1 MAPPAAVPEARR
13 RSAEKHCC
21 SIFCIVPPHVLDQIA
36 RSGDDEQRAWAL
48 DTLSRDQSL
57 RTARLQN
64 ALPSLIPSLS
74 ADALAAATPG
84 KSKRTIY
91 DVRNTEE
98 LPGAVVREE
107 GASSKG
113 DTAADEAYDGLG
125 ATYTLYWEVF
135 KRDSI
140 DDAGLPLDG
149 IIHYGQNYDN
159 AFWDTHRMIFGDGDG
174 RIFNRFTI
182 AVDVIGHELTHGV
195 TQHTAALAYTQQS
208 GALNESVSDVFGCLV
223 KQYAN
228 RQSTADADWL
238 IGAGLL
244 AKGIHGDA
252 LRSMKAPGTAYD
264 DPVLGKDS
272 QPAHMKDYVKTVAD
286 NGGVHTNSG
295 IPNRAFYLVAEKIG
309 GNAWEKP
316 GAIWYS
322 ALRDPRLQ
330 PTARFQQFA
339 SATARA
345 ARRLYGPGGAEA
357 KAVEEAWREVG
368 IELGQP
374 PEKI

>member
-1 MAPPAAVPEARR
+1 MAPPAAVPEARPG
-13 RSAEKHCC
+13 SAENHRC

-36 RSGDDEQRAWAL
+36 RSGDDEQRSWAL

-64 ALPSLIPSLS
+64 ALPSLIPSLR

-98 LPGAVVREE
+98 LPGTVVREE
-107 GASSKG
+107 GSASKG
-113 DTAADEAYDGLG
+113 ETAADEAYDLLG

-149 IIHYGQNYDN
+149 IIHYGKDYDN

-223 KQYAN
+223 KQYAK
-228 RQSTADADWL
+228 RQSTAAADWL

-244 AKGIHGDA
+244 AKGIHGAA

-264 DPVLGKDS
+264 DPVLGKDP
-272 QPAHMKDYVKTVAD
+272 QPAHMKDYVQTVAD

-295 IPNRAFYLVAEKIG
+295 IPNHAFYLVAEKIG

>member
-1 MAPPAAVPEARR
+1 MASPAAVPEAGRG
-13 RSAEKHCC
+13 SAENHRC

-36 RSGDDEQRAWAL
+36 RSGDDEQRSWAL

-64 ALPSLIPSLS
+64 ALPSLIPSLR
-74 ADALAAATPG
+74 ADALAAAAPG

-91 DVRNTEE
+91 DVGNTEE

-107 GASSKG
+107 GSASKG
-113 DTAADEAYDGLG
+113 ETAADEAYDGLG

-149 IIHYGQNYDN
+149 IVHYGKDYDN

-223 KQYAN
+223 KQYAK
-228 RQSTADADWL
+228 RQSTAEADWL

-244 AKGIHGDA
+244 AKGIRGDA

-264 DPVLGKDS
+264 DPVLGKDP
-272 QPAHMKDYVKTVAD
+272 QPAHMKDYVQTVAD

-345 ARRLYGPGGAEA
+345 ARRLYGPKSAEA

>member
-1 MAPPAAVPEARR
+1 MAPPAAVPEARPG
-13 RSAEKHCC
+13 SAENHRC

-36 RSGDDEQRAWAL
+36 RSGDDEQRSWAL

-64 ALPSLIPSLS
+64 ALPSLIPSLR

-98 LPGAVVREE
+98 LPGTVVREE
-107 GASSKG
+107 GSASKG
-113 DTAADEAYDGLG
+113 ETAADEAYDGVG

-149 IIHYGQNYDN
+149 IIHYGKDYDN

-223 KQYAN
+223 KQYAK
-228 RQSTADADWL
+228 RQSTAAADWL

-244 AKGIHGDA
+244 AKGIHGAA

-264 DPVLGKDS
+264 DPVLGKDP
-272 QPAHMKDYVKTVAD
+272 QPAHMKDYVQTVAD

-295 IPNRAFYLVAEKIG
+295 IPNHAFYLVAEKIG

>member
-1 MAPPAAVPEARR
+1 MAPPAAVPEARPG
-13 RSAEKHCC
+13 SAENHRC

-36 RSGDDEQRAWAL
+36 RSGDDEQRSWAL

-64 ALPSLIPSLS
+64 ALPSLIPSLR

-98 LPGAVVREE
+98 LPGTVVREE
-107 GASSKG
+107 GSASKG
-113 DTAADEAYDGLG
+113 ETAADEAYDGLG

-149 IIHYGQNYDN
+149 IIHYGKDYDN

-223 KQYAN
+223 KQYAK
-228 RQSTADADWL
+228 RQSTAAADWL

-244 AKGIHGDA
+244 AKGIHGAA

-264 DPVLGKDS
+264 DPVLGKDP
-272 QPAHMKDYVKTVAD
+272 QPAHMKDYVQTVAD

-295 IPNRAFYLVAEKIG
+295 IPNHAFYLVAEKIG

>member
-1 MAPPAAVPEARR
+1 MAPPAAVPEAHR
-13 RSAEKHCC
+13 RSAGSHRC
-21 SIFCIVPPHVLDQIA
+21 SIFCIIPPHVFDQIA
-36 RSGDDEQRAWAL
+36 RSGDEEQRGWAL

-57 RTARLQN
+57 RVARIQN
-64 ALPSLIPSLS
+64 GLPSL
-74 ADALAAATPG
+74 AATVRTDVLAAATPG
-84 KSKRTIY
+84 KPKRTIY
-91 DVRNTEE
+91 DVHHSEQ
-98 LPGAVVREE
+98 LPGTVVRAE
-107 GASSKG
+107 GGPAGG
-113 DTAADEAYDGLG
+113 DDAANEAYDGLG
-125 ATYTLYWEVF
+125 ATYTLYWDVF

-149 IIHYGQNYDN
+149 IIHYGENYDN

-174 RIFNRFTI
+174 RIFNRFTL

-195 TQHTAALAYTQQS
+195 TQHTAALAYSQQS
-208 GALNESVSDVFGCLV
+208 GALNESVSDAFGSLV
-223 KQYAN
+223 KQYAKK
-228 RQSTADADWL
+228 QSTADADWL
-238 IGAGLL
+238 IGSGLL
-244 AKGIHGDA
+244 AKGIHGEA

-264 DPVLGKDS
+264 DPVLGKDP
-272 QPAHMKDYVKTVAD
+272 QPGHMKDYVDTVAD

-295 IPNRAFYLVAEKIG
+295 IPNHAFYLVADKIG

-345 ARRLYGPGGAEA
+345 ARRLYGTGGAEA

>member
-1 MAPPAAVPEARR
+1 MATPAAVPEAPRGV
-13 RSAEKHCC
+13 AESHRC
-21 SIFCIVPPHVLDQIA
+21 SIFCIVPPHVFDQIA

-48 DTLSRDQSL
+48 DTVSRDQSL
-57 RTARLQN
+57 RAARLQN
-64 ALPSLIPSLS
+64 AFPSLLPSLRT
-74 ADALAAATPG
+74 DALAAATPG
-84 KSKRTIY
+84 KPKRTIY
-91 DVRNTEE
+91 DVHNAEQ
-98 LPGAVVREE
+98 LPGTVVRAE
-107 GASSKG
+107 GGPSGG
-113 DTAADEAYDGLG
+113 DKAANEAYDGLG

-149 IIHYGQNYDN
+149 IIHYGEKYDN

-174 RIFNRFTI
+174 RIFNRFTV

-195 TQHTAALAYTQQS
+195 TQHTAALTYAEQS
-208 GALNESVSDVFGCLV
+208 GALNESISDVFGSLV

-228 RQSTADADWL
+228 GQSTADADWL

-244 AKGIHGDA
+244 AEGIHGDG

-264 DPVLGKDS
+264 DPVLGKDP
-272 QPAHMKDYVKTVAD
+272 QPAQMKDYVQTVAD

-330 PTARFQQFA
+330 PNARFQQFA

-345 ARRLYGPGGAEA
+345 ARRLYGPDSAEA

-374 PEKI
+374 PEKT